1 MAVKLDVISA
11 EFEREAAL
19 GDNLKIYSDALLLS
33 VRNLRTEI
41 WSFANLRMKEISD
54 ATAAKLRERI
64 AAISRQIKAETA
76 ERAAPK

>member
-64 AAISRQIKAETA
+64 AAISRQIKAEAA